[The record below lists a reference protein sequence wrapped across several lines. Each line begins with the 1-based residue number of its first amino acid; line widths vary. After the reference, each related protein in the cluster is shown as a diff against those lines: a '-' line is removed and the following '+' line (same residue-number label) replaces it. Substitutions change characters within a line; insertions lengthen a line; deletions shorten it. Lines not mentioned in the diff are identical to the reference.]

1 MDTAAKLTTKSQ
13 LTLPKTVRA
22 ALGVGPGDSVVF
34 HLDADGI
41 RISGVGDLEAM
52 AGAVRVP
59 EGKRGTPWDDVV
71 RHTRVARG
79 RARR

>member
-1 MDTAAKLTTKSQ
+1 MDTAAKITSKSQ
-13 LTLPKTVRA
+13 LTLPKTVRE

-34 HLDADGI
+34 HVDPDGV
-41 RISGVGDLEAM
+41 RLSSAGDLEAM

-59 EGKRGTPWDDVV
+59 DGKRGTPWDDVL
-71 RHTRVARG
+71 RQTRAIRG